1 MEYIFTDWDDRD
13 YKRESISPISIQGTR
28 SKTGKNR
35 LGIKSNGKRLFEL
48 ILTDEEAFS
57 IAHALLI
64 VSQSGCSTL
73 IETK

>member
-13 YKRESISPISIQGTR
+13 YKRESISPIKIQGTR
-28 SKTGKNR
+28 TETGKNQLR
-35 LGIKSNGKRLFEL
+35 IASNGKRLFEL
-48 ILTDEEAFS
+48 LLSDEEAFS

>member
-1 MEYIFTDWDDRD
+1 LDDRN
-13 YKRESISPISIQGTR
+13 YKRESISPISIQASR

-48 ILTDEEAFS
+48 ILSNEEAFS